1 MGQNIW
7 FTSDTHFGHA
17 NIIRYSGR
25 SFDGIKEH
33 DRGLIE
39 AWNTVVQPRDLVYHL
54 GDFSYKGE
62 KTVEQLTKALHGQ
75 IYLIEG
81 NHDAAAK
88 ASHKCFAHFAP
99 VAKIRAGEHKLWLS
113 HYAHRVWP
121 GSHRGVWHLYGHSHN
136 SLPDDPNALSF
147 DVGVD
152 AVAAR
157 LAEGGEPQAQDY
169 RPMHLDEVAT
179 VMASKT
185 YEPVDHHGR
194 D

>member
-1 MGQNIW
+1 MGRQIW

-25 SFDGIKEH
+25 PFADVVAH
-33 DRGLIE
+33 DRGLVA
-39 AWNTVVQPRDLVYHL
+39 AWNNVVRPADLVYHL
-54 GDFSYKGE
+54 GDFAYKA
-62 KTVEQLTKALHGQ
+62 EQSVADLVRKLHGT

-88 ASHKCFAHFAP
+88 RERACFANFTP
-99 VAKIRAGEHKLWLS
+99 VATVKAGGRRVFLS

-136 SLPDDPNALSF
+136 SLPDDPHALCF

-157 LAEGGEPQAQDY
+157 LGGEPQDY
-169 RPMHLDEVAT
+169 RPMHVDEVAE
-179 VMASKT
+179 VMAAKT
-185 YEPVDHHGR
+185 FRPVDHHGR
-194 D
+194 R